1 MKLKKKSLDDLF
13 NIKNKICII
22 SGGSGG
28 IGSNLANLIS
38 YNGGKVC
45 VIDKDIKKN
54 KLNKNIDYYKC
65 DLSNEHKIKLVVKK
79 IINKYKKIDC
89 LVNAVGISNENSFID
104 NININLIAVYNF
116 TKIIIDKMKKNG
128 GSIVN
133 ITSLNSELGFSSN
146 PGYVSSK
153 GGLKMLTKSFCIDY
167 SKYNIRINNIGPGYI
182 KTNMTKKKF
191 QKSKD
196 RKLRIERIPMG
207 RYGEP
212 EELFGPVLF
221 LLTDASSYVTGQ
233 DFYVDGGFLAKGI

>member
-1 MKLKKKSLDDLF
+1 MNFKKNIKDLF
-13 NIKNKICII
+13 NIKDKICII
-22 SGGSGG
+22 TGGSGG

-38 YNGGKVC
+38 YNGGIVC
-45 VIDKDIKKN
+45 VIDKNIKKN
-54 KLNKNIDYYKC
+54 KFNNSIDYYNC
-65 DLSNEHKIKLVVKK
+65 DLSNKNKTKVVIKK

-89 LVNAVGISNENSFID
+89 LVNAIGISNENSFID
-104 NININLIAVYNF
+104 NININLVAVYNF
-116 TKIIIDKMKKNG
+116 TKIIIDRMKKSG

-133 ITSLNSELGFSSN
+133 ITSLNSELGFSNN

-182 KTNMTKKKF
+182 KTKMTKKKF
-191 QKSKD
+191 QKSKE
-196 RKLRIERIPMG
+196 RKVRINRIPMG

-212 EELFGPVLF
+212 EEIFGAILF

-233 DFYVDGGFLAKGI
+233 DFYIDGGFLAKGI